1 MASTR
6 MMTTASAEYYEAIQ
20 AARDATGKER
30 EELRAT
36 VAKIGT
42 WLESATLGHSDRD
55 CAFHSGY
62 EPAPRRLRRASRELV
77 EVGT

>member
-6 MMTTASAEYYEAIQ
+6 MMTTASAEYYATIQ
-20 AARDATGKER
+20 AARVATGEER
-30 EELRAT
+30 EELQAK
-36 VAKIGT
+36 VAKIGA

-62 EPAPRRLRRASRELV
+62 EPAPRRLRRATRQLV
-77 EVGT
+77 EV